1 MQDIR
6 LRTVTA
12 IVLSLA
18 AFISLLGAALA
29 LLWWITCSGRVR
41 EVLKM
46 RMLLP
51 VAFMLAF
58 FSAILSFTGGDGISY
73 FLRMMVIVLIGS
85 WVYMEQKC
93 GEFLRFGTW
102 VLGDRTGFELGML
115 ADMGMQ
121 TLHQMGQDFS
131 TIRTAQ
137 AQKGGGPAWK
147 TLVPAGLVLVTGAI
161 TRADH
166 TAELMAVRG
175 YRSGGSLCPRFPGA
189 RGDLLRCL
197 AALCVLII
205 SLVPVSAFFIL
216 S

>member
-6 LRTVTA
+6 LRTATA
-12 IVLSLA
+12 IVLSLS
-18 AFISLLGAALA
+18 AFISLWGAALA
-29 LLWWITCSGRVR
+29 FLWWIAFSGRVTDVVR
-41 EVLKM
+41 M

-51 VAFMLAF
+51 VALMLAF
-58 FSAILSFTGGDGISY
+58 FSSILFFAGGDGLSY
-73 FLRMMVIVLIGS
+73 FVRMMVVVLIGA
-85 WVYMEQKC
+85 WVYVEQKC

-102 VLGDRTGFELGML
+102 VLGDRTGFEIGML

-131 TIRTAQ
+131 TIRCAQ
-137 AQKGGGPAWK
+137 AQKGEGPAWK
-147 TLVPAGLVLVTGAI
+147 TLVPAGLILVTGAI
-161 TRADH
+161 TRAEH

-175 YRSGGSLCPRFPGA
+175 YRDGGSLCPRFPND
-189 RGDLLRCL
+189 RGDQIRCF

-205 SLVPVSAFFIL
+205 SLVPVSEFFIL

>member
-6 LRTVTA
+6 LRTA
-12 IVLSLA
+12 AALVLSLA
-18 AFISLLGAALA
+18 AFMSLAGAALA
-29 LLWWITCSGRVR
+29 FLWWITCSGRVR
-41 EVLKM
+41 KVVRM

-51 VAFMLAF
+51 VAIMLAF
-58 FSAILSFTGGDGISY
+58 FSAVLSLTGGDGVSY

-85 WVYMEQKC
+85 WVFAEQKC

-102 VLGDRTGFELGML
+102 MLGDRTGFELGML

-121 TLHQMGQDFS
+121 TLHQMVRDFS
-131 TIRTAQ
+131 IIRIAQ
-137 AQKGGGPAWK
+137 AQKGGNSSWK

-161 TRADH
+161 TRAEH

-175 YRSGGSLCPRFPGA
+175 YRDGGSLCPQFPKD
-189 RGDLLRCL
+189 RGDQLRCF

-205 SLVPVSAFFIL
+205 SLIPVSEFFIL